1 MDLRGFGG
9 LLYFHVRHFGIFE
22 FSISVPRIPHP
33 TYFEAIPVLPDWQLS
48 ATQLL
53 VLQVAGWVVGLTVLM
68 SFIEHQLHRRVM
80 HRKGFFSS
88 RIAALKT
95 AFEQHAIVHHGH
107 YLKTF
112 HDAPVPSGTDRGIQL
127 SMREG
132 FFESL
137 PFSLVI
143 ALFSYTGAIIFPLIA
158 CTHHFIWN
166 KIHMEMHK
174 PEDRFF
180 TRWSV
185 YKFLA
190 RHHYL
195 HHRYPNKNFNVVF
208 PLADYVLGTNA
219 RANEADLAGMRA
231 EGLL

>member
-1 MDLRGFGG
+1 VVLRGLGG
-9 LLYFHVRHFGIFE
+9 LLYPQHGCSAFFALFQR
-22 FSISVPRIPHP
+22 SPYS
-33 TYFEAIPVLPDWQLS
+33 TCLEAIPVLPDWQLS
-48 ATQLL
+48 TTQIL
-53 VLQVAGWVVGLTVLM
+53 VLQVAGWVLGLTALM
-68 SFIEHQLHRRVM
+68 SFIEHQVHRRVM
-80 HRKGFFSS
+80 HRKGFLSS
-88 RIAALKT
+88 RIAALQT

-107 YLKTF
+107 YSKAF
-112 HDAPVPSGTDRGIQL
+112 HDEPVPAGTDRGIQL

-132 FFESL
+132 FLESL

-143 ALFSYTGAIIFPLIA
+143 AVFSYTGAIIFPVIA
-158 CTHHFIWN
+158 CMHHYIWN

>member
-1 MDLRGFGG
+1 MALRSLGG
-9 LLYFHVRHFGIFE
+9 LLYPLHGYAAFFPFFALFQR
-22 FSISVPRIPHP
+22 SPYS
-33 TYFEAIPVLPDWQLS
+33 TCLEAIPVLPDWQLS
-48 ATQLL
+48 VTQLL
-53 VLQVAGWVVGLTVLM
+53 VLQVAGWVIGLTVLM
-68 SFIEHQLHRRVM
+68 SFIEHQVHRRVM

-112 HDAPVPSGTDRGIQL
+112 HDEPVPAGTDRGIQL

-132 FFESL
+132 FLESL

-143 ALFSYTGAIIFPLIA
+143 AVFSYTGAIIFPVIA
-158 CTHHFIWN
+158 CVHHYIWN